1 MKFAVLQF
9 FSWPERRV
17 PLGKVYERALERVQI
32 MDKTGYDAVW
42 LAEHHFS
49 TYSVCPSIHL
59 MGMHIADTTENI
71 RIGTGVSLAAFYHP
85 LRLAEEVALLDNLSG
100 GRINWGAGRGFDK
113 TEMTAFGVE
122 AAESSARL
130 HENVDVVLAA
140 WNNERLTFHGEYN
153 HFDNIEVL
161 PKPIQNPMPTWIA
174 SSSPDAIAWSASQGH
189 AILMDPHSTHQ
200 EIAHKYRSYRD
211 QLAEHGHNE
220 ARDTPIARLLAIADT
235 DEKAEAVARAGAQW
249 TVGSYANPKSGSG
262 MMSGFSTEDRVD
274 RYVNEI
280 IIHGSPST
288 VTDKLK
294 ELEETMPLDY
304 LMASILSHET
314 FMRLSEEV
322 MPNLR

>member
-85 LRLAEEVALLDNLSG
+85 LRLAEEVALLDHLRG

-113 TEMTAFGVE
+113 SEMAAFGVE
-122 AAESSARL
+122 AEESRARFQ
-130 HENVDVVLAA
+130 ENVDVVLGA
-140 WNNERLTFHGEYN
+140 WNNDRLTFHGEYN

-161 PKPIQNPMPTWIA
+161 PKPVQNPMPTWIA
-174 SSSPDAIAWSASQGH
+174 CSSLDAITWSASQGH

-200 EIAHKYRSYRD
+200 EIAEKYRSYQN

-220 ARDTPIARLLAIADT
+220 VRDTPIARLLAIAET
-235 DEKAEAVARAGAQW
+235 DEKAETVARAGAQW
-249 TVGSYANPKSGSG
+249 TVGSYVNPNI
-262 MMSGFSTEDRVD
+262 DRNGID
-274 RYVNEI
+274 PDDFDLDPEFF
-280 IIHGSPST
+280 
-288 VTDKLK
+288 
-294 ELEETMPLDY
+294 EEYRGGVFDIRFFVHQGI
-304 LMASILSHET
+304 A
-314 FMRLSEEV
+314 
-322 MPNLR
+322 

>member
-71 RIGTGVSLAAFYHP
+71 RIGTGVTLAAFYHP

-113 TEMTAFGVE
+113 TEMAAFGVE
-122 AAESSARL
+122 AEESRARFQ
-130 HENVDVVLAA
+130 ENVDVVLGA
-140 WNNERLTFHGEYN
+140 WNNDRLTFHGEYN

-161 PKPIQNPMPTWIA
+161 PKPVQNPMPTWIA
-174 SSSPDAIAWSASQGH
+174 CSSLDAITWSASQGH

-200 EIAHKYRSYRD
+200 EIAEKYRSYQN
-211 QLAEHGHNE
+211 QLAEHGHN
-220 ARDTPIARLLAIADT
+220 DCLLYTTDAAD
-235 DEKAEAVARAGAQW
+235 D
-249 TVGSYANPKSGSG
+249 S
-262 MMSGFSTEDRVD
+262 
-274 RYVNEI
+274 
-280 IIHGSPST
+280 
-288 VTDKLK
+288 
-294 ELEETMPLDY
+294 
-304 LMASILSHET
+304 
-314 FMRLSEEV
+314 
-322 MPNLR
+322 

>member
-1 MKFAVLQF
+1 
-9 FSWPERRV
+9 
-17 PLGKVYERALERVQI
+17 
-32 MDKTGYDAVW
+32 
-42 LAEHHFS
+42 
-49 TYSVCPSIHL
+49 

-113 TEMTAFGVE
+113 TEMAAFGVE
-122 AAESSARL
+122 AEESRARFQ
-130 HENVDVVLAA
+130 ENVDVVLGA
-140 WNNERLTFHGEYN
+140 WNNDRLTFHGEYN

-161 PKPIQNPMPTWIA
+161 PKPIQSPMPTWIA
-174 SSSPDAIAWSASQGH
+174 CSSLDAITWSASQGH

-200 EIAHKYRSYRD
+200 EIAEKYRSYRN

-220 ARDTPIARLLAIADT
+220 VRDTPIARLLAIAET

-249 TVGSYANPKSGSG
+249 TVGSYVNPKSGRGLMGGAS
-262 MMSGFSTEDRVD
+262 SEDRID
-274 RYVNEI
+274 RYVDEV

-288 VTDKLK
+288 VTSKLK

-304 LMASILSHET
+304 LLASILSHET
-314 FMRLSEEV
+314 FMRLSNEV
-322 MPNLR
+322 MPNMR

>member
-1 MKFAVLQF
+1 
-9 FSWPERRV
+9 
-17 PLGKVYERALERVQI
+17 
-32 MDKTGYDAVW
+32 
-42 LAEHHFS
+42 
-49 TYSVCPSIHL
+49 
-59 MGMHIADTTENI
+59 
-71 RIGTGVSLAAFYHP
+71 
-85 LRLAEEVALLDNLSG
+85 
-100 GRINWGAGRGFDK
+100 
-113 TEMTAFGVE
+113 
-122 AAESSARL
+122 
-130 HENVDVVLAA
+130 
-140 WNNERLTFHGEYN
+140 
-153 HFDNIEVL
+153 
-161 PKPIQNPMPTWIA
+161 MPTWIA

-200 EIAHKYRSYRD
+200 EIAYKYRSYRD

-220 ARDTPIARLLAIADT
+220 VRDTPIARLLAIADT

-249 TVGSYANPKSGSG
+249 TVGSYVNPKSGSS
-262 MMSGFSTEDRVD
+262 MTSGFSAEDRID

>member
-113 TEMTAFGVE
+113 TEMAAFGVE
-122 AAESSARL
+122 AEESRARFQ
-130 HENVDVVLAA
+130 ENVDVVLGA
-140 WNNERLTFHGEYN
+140 WNNDRLTFHGEYN

-161 PKPIQNPMPTWIA
+161 PKPVQNPMPTWIA
-174 SSSPDAIAWSASQGH
+174 CSSLDAITWSASQGH

-200 EIAHKYRSYRD
+200 EIAEKYRSYQN

-220 ARDTPIARLLAIADT
+220 VRDTPIARLLAIAET

-249 TVGSYANPKSGSG
+249 TVGSYVNPKSGRGLMGGTS
-262 MMSGFSTEDRVD
+262 SEDRID
-274 RYVNEI
+274 RYVDEV

-304 LMASILSHET
+304 FLASILSHET
-314 FMRLSEEV
+314 VIRLSNEV
-322 MPNLR
+322 MPNMR